1 MLELYKLDHRITFP
15 APENALEEPSGLLAF
30 GGDLSVERLL
40 NAYSHGIFPWYSE
53 GEPIL
58 WWSPEP
64 RGILPLQQFI
74 CSKSLQKFIR
84 KTQLCVTL
92 NYAFDEVIQACANI
106 PRNDAGTWISNHM
119 ISAYR
124 DLHREGHAQSV
135 EVWSNGELVGGLYG
149 VTVGRMFCGES
160 MFHRT
165 TNASKLATY
174 YLVEHLKAQGA
185 TFIDCQLQNPHLESL
200 GCVAI
205 SRKNFLEKLAQ
216 SRQLNFTQDCWQP
229 AVLTGNL

>member
-40 NAYSHGIFPWYSE
+40 FAYSHGIFPWYSE

-64 RGILPLQQFI
+64 RGILPLEQFS

-92 NYAFDEVIQACANI
+92 NYAFNDVIQACANI
-106 PRNDAGTWISNHM
+106 PRDDAGTWISKKM
-119 ISAYR
+119 ISAYQE
-124 DLHREGHAQSV
+124 LHQEGHAQSV
-135 EVWSNGELVGGLYG
+135 EVWNNGQLVGGLYG
-149 VTVGRMFCGES
+149 VTVGKVFCGES

-165 TNASKLATY
+165 TNASKLAMY
-174 YLVEHLKAQGA
+174 YLVKYLKALGA
-185 TFIDCQLQNPHLESL
+185 GFIDCQLQNPHLASL
-200 GCVAI
+200 GCVTI
-205 SRKNFLEKLAQ
+205 SRKEFLEKLAQ
-216 SRQLNFTQDCWQP
+216 FRLIEFKQDSWQP
-229 AVLTGNL
+229 MVLKGNL